1 VSQRKAIVLV
11 LLTMFGNCLGNLSSD
26 IVRSSYRAVSKLV
39 RAQQQSNRQ
48 WLAKEKLGHLV
59 SHS

>member
-1 VSQRKAIVLV
+1 VSKRKAIVLV
-11 LLTMFGNCLGNLSSD
+11 LLTMLGNCLGNLSSD

-39 RAQQQSNRQ
+39 RAQQQTSKQ
-48 WLAKEKLGHLV
+48 CLAKEKLGHFV